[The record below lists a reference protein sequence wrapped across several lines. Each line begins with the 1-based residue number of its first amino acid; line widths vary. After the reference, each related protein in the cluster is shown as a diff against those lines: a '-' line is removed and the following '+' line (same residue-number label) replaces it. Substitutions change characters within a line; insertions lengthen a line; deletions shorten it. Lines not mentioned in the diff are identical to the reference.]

1 MIIKKIISDLIPK
14 WQIDDELIEDI
25 IKSNKK
31 IKINTEYWVFQ
42 FLILIC
48 CFYMLIYLFLKIIV
62 VDITLVFI
70 IIESY
75 HIYMKNKLNF

>member
-1 MIIKKIISDLIPK
+1 MR
-14 WQIDDELIEDI
+14 DDELIEDI
-25 IKSNKK
+25 IKSKK
-31 IKINTEYWVFQ
+31 NIKINTEYWVFQ